1 MRPWK
6 IILQNTVYRMNR
18 LTILLLLFLPMT
30 LSAQDVW
37 TEGTEWVVTYSDGD
51 VHTYTLSGTTT
62 IDGMAYLN
70 MMDDHQEEPIGYVRA
85 EHGDTVVYA
94 RAIIDQIT
102 TGEFLLYD
110 FGDFEPGSTFRYS
123 FYDYDNKLIR
133 TPSIEIEADSVTY
146 IHDVIDEGDILPCCF
161 NVVFKVRIDG
171 HRATM
176 KDDYQILQDVVFKL
190 GYMGG
195 PMDLFYGGITIEK
208 ILDAEGTA
216 PTPRTR
222 NVSHIVFR
230 PKGRK
235 GAMIFPSGIYSL
247 V

>member
-1 MRPWK
+1 
-6 IILQNTVYRMNR
+6 MNR

-30 LSAQDVW
+30 LAAQDVW

-62 IDGMAYLN
+62 FDDTAYLN

-85 EHGDTVVYA
+85 EHGDTTVYA
-94 RAIIDQIT
+94 RAIIDEET

-110 FGDFEPGSTFRYS
+110 FGTFEPGSTFRYS

-133 TPSIEIEADSVTY
+133 TPSVEIEADSLTY
-146 IHDVIDEGDILPCCF
+146 LHDIIEEGDILPCCS
-161 NVVFKVRIDG
+161 
-171 HRATM
+171 
-176 KDDYQILQDVVFKL
+176 YVVFKL
-190 GYMGG
+190 GYIGG
-195 PMDLFYGGITIEK
+195 PMDLFYGGVTIEK
-208 ILDAEGTA
+208 IVDEEGDA

-247 V
+247 VETGSGTHAGYNLSGVPVKPPFSGIVIVDGKKRLY

>member
-1 MRPWK
+1 
-6 IILQNTVYRMNR
+6 MNR

-146 IHDVIDEGDILPCCF
+146 IHDVIDEGDILPCCS
-161 NVVFKVRIDG
+161 
-171 HRATM
+171 
-176 KDDYQILQDVVFKL
+176 YVVFKL

-235 GAMIFPSGIYSL
+235 GAMIFPTGIYGHFETGYEARAGYNLSGVPVKPPFSGIVIVDGKKRQY
-247 V
+247 